1 MSEIFLTHIFAY
13 NCGDIGFKCGFLGEL
28 YLLALNSNFQLL
40 YFLFRYKF
48 IFQFILHLPWNRADF
63 AKAGWWGIVEMFT
76 RRDEDVLISQI
87 WFGIEFTFPVSWNCI
102 VCGMW
107 K

>member
-48 IFQFILHLPWNRADF
+48 IFQFILHLP
-63 AKAGWWGIVEMFT
+63 
-76 RRDEDVLISQI
+76 
-87 WFGIEFTFPVSWNCI
+87 
-102 VCGMW
+102 
-107 K
+107 